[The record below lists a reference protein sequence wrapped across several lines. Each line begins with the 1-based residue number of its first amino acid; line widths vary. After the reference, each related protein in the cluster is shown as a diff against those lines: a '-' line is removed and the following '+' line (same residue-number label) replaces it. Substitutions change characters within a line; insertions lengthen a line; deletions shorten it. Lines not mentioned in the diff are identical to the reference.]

1 MSYWLYFYLYHLKT
15 SVYLKTI
22 EINPPIN
29 YLNLLIFL
37 NFKYKKINSVLRMW
51 GTMFPIKF
59 SSTFSKFFGLPKVM
73 LILVSFVK
81 SSNNLQLIKST
92 QLLRFLGKI
101 QMYNLFLKQSLNIYI
116 VLINLIQ
123 LY

>member
-51 GTMFPIKF
+51 GNNVSNQIFFYIFKVFRATQSYVN
-59 SSTFSKFFGLPKVM
+59 SS
-73 LILVSFVK
+73 
-81 SSNNLQLIKST
+81 
-92 QLLRFLGKI
+92 
-101 QMYNLFLKQSLNIYI
+101 
-116 VLINLIQ
+116 
-123 LY
+123 